1 MIVFGGKPCINQILI
16 YTFTVGNRKLLI
28 VITKT
33 KNQMK
38 HLLLSVLS
46 AFVCISSMAQLNT
59 GQTLPHVTMS
69 NGTTVIS
76 TLKQEDNVLNV
87 EVRNNDD
94 EIEIL
99 IVEDGTVVNSE
110 STIFEDDELQVELPM
125 STQPLDIYV
134 RTKEE
139 TLYVGRVSKRE

>member
-125 STQPLDIYV
+125 STQPLDIFV

-139 TLYVGRVSKRE
+139 IQYLGSVNK